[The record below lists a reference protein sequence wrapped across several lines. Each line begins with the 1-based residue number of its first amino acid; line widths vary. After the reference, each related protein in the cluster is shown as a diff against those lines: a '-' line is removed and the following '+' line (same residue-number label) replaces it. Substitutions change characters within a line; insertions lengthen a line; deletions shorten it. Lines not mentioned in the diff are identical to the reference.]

1 MKRFFVRFENNLR
14 MLVCNGRVS
23 AVLVNQNKQRKQKM
37 TPNDIATDVSGLT
50 SGGPGSVATS
60 VNYTYTFER
69 MDDARTWD

>member
-1 MKRFFVRFENNLR
+1 
-14 MLVCNGRVS
+14 
-23 AVLVNQNKQRKQKM
+23 M
-37 TPNDIATDVSGLT
+37 TPNDIATDVSGIT